1 MTVKVNGQAQTADIR
16 PGHRATLSRVWRPGD
31 TVEITIPLRFRRVS
45 IDERH
50 PDRVAIARGPAV
62 YAQEDPHKW
71 LSEIPAADDALDK
84 LMKPLA
90 DDPAVL

>member
-16 PGHRATLSRVWRPGD
+16 PGHWATLSRVWRPGD